1 MEASELFDD
10 DGRIRA
16 DDESPLLLERLHR
29 ALAWWNV
36 RRLRAEQPTR
46 RWRDENEEDLR
57 MRSLEGEW
65 IEGERAALAPWIRE
79 VPRTS
84 GGFLRWF
91 ESLQLDRHGHRDAMP
106 GSPAGPVTLDE
117 VRWWM
122 RQELAAGSGLEAVM
136 ALLRLRLPDLP
147 EVARAVPVAGRERLV
162 RLGRLVGVESEGL
175 RAVWESLA
183 VANLDVALA
192 FSRHHAWH
200 AVGALGA
207 VVLTAADRTNRFA
220 RALRRLG
227 LDVEE
232 ADLPGERAQAARWLR
247 AVLVPRVDEDPDRI
261 PWLAEGA
268 MLRLRAAVRS
278 DRRCWS
284 ELGLSEPD
292 SDASGPTP
300 PPWSR

>member
-1 MEASELFDD
+1 MTWKPSPVRISSTASRTSSSSSTRSTVFVPFPCTLPCTSVEVRRVAAGAHVPSDVARPCNGLDGPARDSVLRRKARRGDRPAARGRRTADETSVPAHRAQGDGMEESELFDD

-122 RQELAAGSGLEAVM
+122 RQELAASSGLEAVM

-147 EVARAVPVAGRERLV
+147 EVARAGPAAGRERLA
-162 RLGRLVGVESEGL
+162 RLGRAVGVETEGH
-175 RAVWESLA
+175 RAV
-183 VANLDVALA
+183 
-192 FSRHHAWH
+192 
-200 AVGALGA
+200 
-207 VVLTAADRTNRFA
+207 
-220 RALRRLG
+220 
-227 LDVEE
+227 
-232 ADLPGERAQAARWLR
+232 
-247 AVLVPRVDEDPDRI
+247 
-261 PWLAEGA
+261 
-268 MLRLRAAVRS
+268 
-278 DRRCWS
+278 
-284 ELGLSEPD
+284 
-292 SDASGPTP
+292 
-300 PPWSR
+300 

>member
-1 MEASELFDD
+1 MEESELFDD

-46 RWRDENEEDLR
+46 RWRDEIEEDLR
-57 MRSLEGEW
+57 MRSLQGEW
-65 IEGERAALAPWIRE
+65 IEAECAALAPWVRDL
-79 VPRTS
+79 PRTS
-84 GGFLRWF
+84 DGFLRWF
-91 ESLQLDRHGHRDAMP
+91 ESLRLARHGHRDAIP
-106 GSPAGPVTLDE
+106 GSPARPVTLDE

-183 VANLDVALA
+183 VANLDVALP
-192 FSRHHAWH
+192 S
-200 AVGALGA
+200 
-207 VVLTAADRTNRFA
+207 AATM
-220 RALRRLG
+220 
-227 LDVEE
+227 
-232 ADLPGERAQAARWLR
+232 PGTR
-247 AVLVPRVDEDPDRI
+247 
-261 PWLAEGA
+261 
-268 MLRLRAAVRS
+268 
-278 DRRCWS
+278 
-284 ELGLSEPD
+284 
-292 SDASGPTP
+292 
-300 PPWSR
+300 

>member
-36 RRLRAEQPTR
+36 RRLRAEQPPR

-122 RQELAAGSGLEAVM
+122 RQELAASSGLEAVM

-147 EVARAVPVAGRERLV
+147 EVARAGPAAGRERLA
-162 RLGRLVGVESEGL
+162 RLGRAVGVETEGH

-192 FSRHHAWH
+192 FNRHHAWH

-207 VVLTAADRTNRFA
+207 VVLTATDRTDRLA

-232 ADLPGERAQAARWLR
+232 PAGGYAEASRWLR
-247 AVLVPRVDEDPDRI
+247 AVIVPRVDEDPDRI

-268 MLRLRAAVRS
+268 LLRLRAAARC
-278 DRRCWS
+278 DRRYRN
-284 ELGLSEPD
+284 ELGLP
-292 SDASGPTP
+292 GGP
-300 PPWSR
+300 PPAH